1 MKRVVV
7 AFVTLLALLGCSRTH
22 SSESSISSLIST
34 KDDNSLSDSRSHSYT
49 YRNNGIP
56 INGITTEYF
65 ANDYLDCRIFRSS
78 SPLTD
83 EQNVLKRFKSV
94 SEVNDYVNQLKEAK
108 DQYYGT
114 LYYSVIINYLET
126 LSEETFISKDL
137 VISQGI
143 TNYSMGIT
151 DYLTNV
157 ELKDEKIYFVAITRT
172 SEFEHIFVSEMP
184 VFDILMLMSLY
195 GVDFDHEFDKV
206 RSHSIE
212 EYDYEIGDYK

>member
-1 MKRVVV
+1 MKKVIV
-7 AFVTLLALLGCSRTH
+7 AFITLLSLLGCSNAQ
-22 SSESSISSLIST
+22 SSVSSSLIST

-126 LSEETFISKDL
+126 LSEETFTSKDL

-157 ELKDEKIYFVAITRT
+157 ELKDEKIYCYIDRYTPGNHGYSADCAMAYECLVLYINKDL
-172 SEFEHIFVSEMP
+172 
-184 VFDILMLMSLY
+184 VFDS
-195 GVDFDHEFDKV
+195 V
-206 RSHSIE
+206 
-212 EYDYEIGDYK
+212 EIVTTEI

>member
-1 MKRVVV
+1 MKKVIV
-7 AFVTLLALLGCSRTH
+7 AFITLLSLLGCSNAQ
-22 SSESSISSLIST
+22 SSVSSSLIST

-126 LSEETFISKDL
+126 LSEETFTSKDL

-157 ELKDEKIYFVAITRT
+157 ELKDEKIYCYINRYTPGNHGYSADCAMAYECLVLYINKDL
-172 SEFEHIFVSEMP
+172 
-184 VFDILMLMSLY
+184 VFDS
-195 GVDFDHEFDKV
+195 V
-206 RSHSIE
+206 
-212 EYDYEIGDYK
+212 EIVTTEV

>member
-1 MKRVVV
+1 MKKVIV
-7 AFVTLLALLGCSRTH
+7 AFITLLSLLGCSNAQ
-22 SSESSISSLIST
+22 SSVSSSLIST

-126 LSEETFISKDL
+126 LNEETFTSKDL

-157 ELKDEKIYFVAITRT
+157 ELKDDKIYCYMDRYTPGNHGLSADCAMAYECLVLYINKDL
-172 SEFEHIFVSEMP
+172 
-184 VFDILMLMSLY
+184 VFNA
-195 GVDFDHEFDKV
+195 V
-206 RSHSIE
+206 
-212 EYDYEIGDYK
+212 EIVTTEI

>member
-1 MKRVVV
+1 MKKVIV
-7 AFVTLLALLGCSRTH
+7 AFITLLSLLGCSNAQ
-22 SSESSISSLIST
+22 SSVSSSLIST

-65 ANDYLDCRIFRSS
+65 VNDYLDCRIFRSS

-126 LSEETFISKDL
+126 LSEETFTSKDL

-157 ELKDEKIYFVAITRT
+157 ELKDEKIYCYIDRYTPGNHGYFADCAMAYECLVLYINKDL
-172 SEFEHIFVSEMP
+172 
-184 VFDILMLMSLY
+184 VFDS
-195 GVDFDHEFDKV
+195 V
-206 RSHSIE
+206 
-212 EYDYEIGDYK
+212 EIVTTEV

>member
-1 MKRVVV
+1 MKKVIV
-7 AFVTLLALLGCSRTH
+7 AFITLLSLLGCSNAQ
-22 SSESSISSLIST
+22 SSVSSSLIST

-126 LSEETFISKDL
+126 LSEETFTSKDL

-157 ELKDEKIYFVAITRT
+157 ELKDDKIYCYMDRYTPGNHGLSADCAMAYECLVLYINKDL
-172 SEFEHIFVSEMP
+172 
-184 VFDILMLMSLY
+184 VFNA
-195 GVDFDHEFDKV
+195 V
-206 RSHSIE
+206 
-212 EYDYEIGDYK
+212 EIVTTEI